1 MLSIPEM
8 HASMRI
14 TGKISGENLM
24 SKKYTTGAT
33 HAPITLNEL
42 IQAAHVLDDAGKYQE
57 ATEMYRQWLTK
68 SRDAHKHLAWFN
80 YGWLLQ
86 KANKVDEAFNAYDQL
101 IGNYA
106 NYLSGNSA
114 TA

>member
-1 MLSIPEM
+1 MS
-8 HASMRI
+8 
-14 TGKISGENLM
+14 NLYN
-24 SKKYTTGAT
+24 SGAT
-33 HAPITLNEL
+33 ATTLSLQEL
-42 IQAAHVLDDAGKYQE
+42 IQAAEMLQVAGKHEE
-57 ATEMYRQWLTK
+57 AANLYRQWLQHA
-68 SRDAHKHLAWFN
+68 RDDQKYLAWFN

>member
-1 MLSIPEM
+1 L
-8 HASMRI
+8 
-14 TGKISGENLM
+14 
-24 SKKYTTGAT
+24 
-33 HAPITLNEL
+33 
-42 IQAAHVLDDAGKYQE
+42 
-57 ATEMYRQWLTK
+57 YRQWLQHA
-68 SRDAHKHLAWFN
+68 RDDQKYLAWFN